1 MMLEKYDAYKDSG
14 VEWLGE
20 IPNNWEIKR
29 LKAPLAE
36 RNEKND
42 PIKTDFILSLTMHQG
57 VIPQSEKTGGG
68 NKPKEDLTAYKL
80 ARPNDI
86 VLNSMNVIVG
96 SVGLSK
102 YFGVVSPVYYMLYA
116 RDISKTNIG
125 YYNYIF
131 QSQAFQKNL
140 GRLGTGILI
149 KKSESSGKLNTIRM
163 KISMDNLNNEL
174 LPIPSLDEQNK
185 IVDFL
190 NRKTSEIDQAIAIKE
205 QQIALLNERKQ
216 IVIQKAVTQG
226 LDPNVPMKD
235 SGLNGVGNIPQDWE
249 IIKFKYLAKVRYGLG
264 QPPRQLDNGLK
275 IIRATNIERGKIV
288 EKGMLYIDP
297 NDIPWD
303 RNPTLNKDEI
313 IVVRSGAYTGDSA
326 IVTEEY
332 AGCIAGY
339 DMVATPFNCYPKF
352 LSTVLL
358 SHYVLYEQIY
368 LLRMRSAQPHLNAEE
383 LNELKIVV
391 PPINQQRLIANYIE
405 KVESDIGEAISL
417 IKQQLE
423 KLKEYKTTLINDAV
437 TGKIKVA

>member
-1 MMLEKYDAYKDSG
+1 MLEKYDAYKDSG

>member
-1 MMLEKYDAYKDSG
+1 MFEKYDAYKDSG
-14 VEWLGE
+14 VDWLGE
-20 IPNNWEIKR
+20 IPSNWEIKR

-80 ARPNDI
+80 ARPYDI

-116 RDISKTNIG
+116 RDGSKTNIS

-131 QSQAFQKNL
+131 QSQAFQRNL

-163 KISMDNLNNEL
+163 KISMEDLNNEL
-174 LPIPSLDEQNK
+174 LPIPSLSEQNK

-190 NRKTSEIDQAIAIKE
+190 NRKTFEIDQAIAIKE
-205 QQIALLNERKQ
+205 QQITLLNERKQ

-235 SGLNGVGNIPQDWE
+235 SGVEWMGKIPEHWE
-249 IIKFKYLAKVRYGLG
+249 VKKIKYAT
-264 QPPRQLDNGLK
+264 K
-275 IIRATNIERGKIV
+275 IFRGKFTHRPRNDPSLYDGKYPFFQTGDV
-288 EKGMLYIDP
+288 AKAGKFLVDFKQTLNEKGLRISTL
-297 NDIPWD
+297 IPKGTVVITIAANIGDVSILGVDACFPDSIVGFQPTELLD
-303 RNPTLNKDEI
+303 RD
-313 IVVRSGAYTGDSA
+313 
-326 IVTEEY
+326 
-332 AGCIAGY
+332 
-339 DMVATPFNCYPKF
+339 F
-352 LSTVLL
+352 LFYSLL
-358 SHYVLYEQIY
+358 SMKNQFVNSSIKNTQMNLNVDRIGSNYICVCPKGEQINIVQKIEEFDVNFANAID
-368 LLRMRSAQPHLNAEE
+368 LLNRE
-383 LNELKIVV
+383 I
-391 PPINQQRLIANYIE
+391 
-405 KVESDIGEAISL
+405 
-417 IKQQLE
+417 E

>member
-1 MMLEKYDAYKDSG
+1 MFEKYDAYKDSG
-14 VEWLGE
+14 VDWLGE
-20 IPNNWEIKR
+20 IPSNWEIKR

-80 ARPNDI
+80 ARPYDI

-116 RDISKTNIG
+116 RDGSKTNIS

-131 QSQAFQKNL
+131 QSQAFQRNL

-163 KISMDNLNNEL
+163 KISMEDLNNEL
-174 LPIPSLDEQNK
+174 LPIPSLSEQNK

-190 NRKTSEIDQAIAIKE
+190 NRKTFEIDQAIAIKE
-205 QQIALLNERKQ
+205 QQITLLNERKQ

-226 LDPNVPMKD
+226 LNPNIAMKD
-235 SGLNGVGNIPQDWE
+235 SGLNSVGNIPQDWH

-264 QPPRQLDNGLK
+264 QPPKQLDNGLK
-275 IIRATNIERGKIV
+275 IIRATNVERGKIV
-288 EKGMLYIDP
+288 EKGMLYVDP

-303 RNPTLNKDEI
+303 RNPTLNKGEI

-358 SHYVLYEQIY
+358 SHYILYEQIY

-383 LNELKIVV
+383 LNELQVIV
-391 PPINQQRLIANYIE
+391 PPMNQQKLIAIYVE
-405 KVESDIGEAISL
+405 KVEAEIHEAISL
-417 IKQQLE
+417 IRQQLE